1 MNIIAA
7 SGVTVPPAT
16 DKPLGLLVKR
26 LASAIVLGSTALACV
41 WLGGAA
47 FAALIVAVA
56 LLMCWEWD
64 RLTGGDGRSWTVFL
78 LGAIVVAVCVL
89 AAVGWPEVALAVA
102 LAGALAVALIA
113 RLVARPPGWALL
125 GVPYIVLPCVAVIW
139 LRGVAGFEV
148 VIWLLA
154 VVWATDSGAYV
165 FGRAI
170 GGPKLAPRI
179 SPKKTWA
186 GLIGGMTVAAAAGWL
201 LALAFAI
208 GQPTLLA
215 IAAAVLA
222 VVGQAGDL
230 TESAIKRHFQVKDS
244 SNLIP
249 GHGGVL
255 DRVDGLLF
263 AAPLWAMVWAMVSDM
278 VSDMVLVGGGE
289 GMLWR

>member
-1 MNIIAA
+1 MRLMNIIAV
-7 SGVTVPPAT
+7 SGATVPSAA
-16 DKPLGLLVKR
+16 DKPLDPLVRR
-26 LASAIVLGSTALACV
+26 LASAIFLGSTALACV

-47 FAALIVAVA
+47 FVVLIIAVA

-64 RLTGGDGRSWTVFL
+64 RLTGGDGRSWTLFL
-78 LGAIVVAVCVL
+78 LGAIVVAVLVL
-89 AAVGWPEVALAVA
+89 AAFGWPEIALAVA
-102 LAGALAVALIA
+102 AAGALAVALVA
-113 RLVARPPGWALL
+113 RLVARLPGWALL

-139 LRGVAGFEV
+139 LRVVAGFEA

-154 VVWATDSGAYV
+154 VVWATDSGGYV
-165 FGRAI
+165 VGRAI

-179 SPKKTWA
+179 SPNKTWA
-186 GLIGGMTVAAAAGWL
+186 GLIGGLTVAAAVGWL

-208 GQPTLLA
+208 GQPAQLA
-215 IAAAVLA
+215 IAAAGLA

-230 TESAIKRHFQVKDS
+230 SESAIKRHFQVKDS

-255 DRVDGLLF
+255 DRVDGLLY
-263 AAPLWAMVWAMVSDM
+263 AAPLWAMVWSNVSAT
-278 VSDMVLVGGGE
+278 VLVGGGE